1 MKNLKKII
9 SAIAWILILG
19 GTLAFFI
26 VFLNN
31 RVTLGMILSN
41 PAVQA
46 SIIIFIKML
55 CCIGAVI
62 LGFVFLTLSL
72 KMGLSIRA
80 KEREKKKLEVQEKK
94 EAEKTAED
102 GAEDLQ

>member
-1 MKNLKKII
+1 MKVFKKII
-9 SAIAWILILG
+9 SAISWILILG
-19 GTLAFFI
+19 GTLAFFV

-31 RVTLGMILSN
+31 RVTISMILSSSI
-41 PAVQA
+41 VQA
-46 SIIIFIKML
+46 SLVIFVKML

-80 KEREKKKLEVQEKK
+80 KEREKRKLEAKEKDAGDRQEDS
-94 EAEKTAED
+94 EEED
-102 GAEDLQ
+102 